1 MANKLVL
8 IGGGGHCKSVLDAA
22 LKMDKFSD
30 IVITDSAIPIGTKV
44 LGCEVVGADDCLERL
59 HRNGY
64 EYAFITVGSIKV
76 NPLREWIAAKATALG
91 FEFPVIIDPSAVVS
105 TSASIGNGTFVG
117 KNVTI
122 NADAS
127 VGQHCIINT
136 GSIIE
141 HECDVQDFV
150 HISVGS
156 ILCGEVSVGRNG
168 FIGAGSTVIQCLKIG
183 ERTAIGA
190 GAVVNTDIPPNCTAV
205 GIPAKVI
212 KKND

>member
-22 LKMDKFSD
+22 LRMDTFSD
-30 IVITDSAIPIGTKV
+30 IVITDSVIPAGTKV
-44 LGCEVVGADDCLERL
+44 LGCEVVGTDDCLESL
-59 HRNGY
+59 LLYGY
-64 EYAFITVGSIKV
+64 EYAFVTVGSIRV
-76 NPLREWIAAKATALG
+76 ESLREKIVAKAETLG
-91 FEFPVIIDPSAVVS
+91 FKFPNMVDPSAIVS
-105 TSASIGNGTFVG
+105 STAVIGDGSFVG

-122 NADAS
+122 NAD
-127 VGQHCIINT
+127 VNIGQHCIINT

-156 ILCGEVSVGRNG
+156 ILCGEVSVGRSS
-168 FIGAGSTVIQCLKIG
+168 FIGAGSTIIQCLEIG
-183 ERTAIGA
+183 NNAVIGA
-190 GAVVNTDIPPNCTAV
+190 GAVVNKDIPSKCTAV

-212 KKND
+212 KKDE